1 MIKKKWLSPQF
12 DENLLA
18 DLEQQLPELSQT
30 VLKIFIRR
38 GFKDADKIR
47 RFLYGKLSD
56 LSDPFLLPDMPKA
69 VNRIREALAKQEKVL
84 IYGDYDV
91 DGITSVSLLLLT
103 LRFLGLEAE
112 YYLPH
117 RLLEGYG
124 LHEKA
129 LSLAAERG
137 IKLIITVDCGVASLA
152 EARLARE
159 KGMDLIITD
168 HHNPGF
174 ELPEA
179 IAVINAKRTDS
190 RYPFKELA
198 GVGVAYKL
206 ASALVEGKNE
216 AESFLAGL
224 REIAALGTIADIV
237 SLLGENRI
245 LVSDGLQQITRSR
258 FLFWQALSKY
268 SGMQGKVI
276 DTTAVGFVFAPRLNA
291 LGRLCSEELSLEL
304 KSIIAAA
311 PTFSAVGVNPTCL
324 GVELLTA
331 KELSTAEAIAEFL
344 ESENKRRKKI
354 GDDIFEEAKRLAYE
368 FADKPIIVLA
378 GDNWHLG
385 VIGIVASKLVEEYYK
400 PVILLSRNNGCLK
413 GSARSIKGFHL
424 FKALQQ
430 QAELLENYGG
440 HELAAGL
447 TLMEEN
453 LPAFRSSME
462 RLAAETLTEEDFVPL
477 LPLDLTDIDLDD
489 LSFDL
494 LEELNA
500 LAPYGQDNPQPLL
513 SCLPSR
519 LVEYSTMGQDAS
531 HLRLKVRTGTLIVD
545 GVWFKHGDC
554 CLKLSK
560 KKEYRLA
567 FTLNRN
573 DYFRNNPKLQLCLN
587 DLQEVGEEFQ
597 ETGFWV
603 TSLPFKAGMEELKL
617 GESLNLKMISRKKT
631 LVLDKEGHELGVLPL
646 WLQKRIYAYLQKEEY
661 LCCWA
666 VALRDNLLQI
676 GLELKNFSSSQ
687 EYAHLALPL
696 WRIGRLIYRCHFGN
710 LPVLYGTAPFYRL
723 YSKFFTKE
731 KKEPEENIFK
741 VKDLREKWTDLL
753 VKRDFLA
760 FLYCE
765 LKKRIPQEKREENIF
780 LQLSIREIEQW
791 LKKAGRMPVNSVMI
805 RAGLDLLEEME
816 LLDRELDGGKQLIFC
831 LPKPAKRFDLASLPR
846 YLEEKESGF

>member
-1 MIKKKWLSPQF
+1 MIKKKWLSPQC
-12 DENLLA
+12 DEFLLA

-38 GFKDADKIR
+38 GFKEADEIR
-47 RFLYGKLSD
+47 SFLHGRLTD
-56 LSDPFLLPDMPKA
+56 LADPFLLPDMDKA
-69 VNRIREALAKQEKVL
+69 ISRIRQALDKQEKVL

-129 LSLAAERG
+129 LCLAAERG
-137 IKLIITVDCGVASLA
+137 IKLIITVDCGVAALE
-152 EARLARE
+152 EARLAQA
-159 KGMDLIITD
+159 KGLDLIITD

-206 ASALVEGKNE
+206 ATALLEGDNE
-216 AESFLAGL
+216 ADRFLAGF
-224 REIAALGTIADIV
+224 REIVALGTIADIV

-245 LVSDGLQQITRSR
+245 LVTDGLQQINQSK
-258 FLFWQALSKY
+258 FLFWQALAKY

-276 DTTAVGFVFAPRLNA
+276 DTTAVGFIFAPRLNA

-304 KSIIAAA
+304 KTIIAKA

-331 KELSTAEAIAEFL
+331 KDLGTAEIIAEFL

-354 GDDIFEEAKRLAYE
+354 GDDIFQEAKRLAYE
-368 FADKPIIVLA
+368 FGDKPLLVLT

-385 VIGIVASKLVEEYYK
+385 VIGIVASKLVEEFYK
-400 PVILLSRNNGCLK
+400 PVILLSRNNGKLK
-413 GSARSIKGFHL
+413 GSARSIRGFHL

-430 QAELLENYGG
+430 HTHFLENYGG

-447 TLMEEN
+447 TLNEEN
-453 LPAFRSSME
+453 LADFQSSME
-462 RLAAETLTEEDFVPL
+462 SLAAETLSEEDFVPL
-477 LPLDLTDIDLDD
+477 LPLDLTDINLDD
-489 LSFDL
+489 LSFEL

-500 LAPYGQDNPQPLL
+500 LAPYGQDNPQPLI

-519 LVEYSTMGQDAS
+519 LIEYSTMGHDAS
-531 HLRLKVRTGTLIVD
+531 HLRLKARTGTVIVE
-545 GVWFKHGDC
+545 GVWFKHGDR
-554 CLKLSK
+554 CLNLSK
-560 KKEYRLA
+560 KKEYRMA

-573 DYFRNNPKLQLCLN
+573 DYYRNNPRLQLCLN
-587 DLQEVGEEFQ
+587 DLQEVSGEFQ

-603 TSLPFKAGMEELKL
+603 TSLPFKAGMEELEL
-617 GESLNLKMISRKKT
+617 GESLNLKMLSRRKT
-631 LVLDKEGHELGVLPL
+631 LVLDKAGRELGELPL
-646 WLQKRIYAYLQKEEY
+646 WLQKRVYAYLQKEEY
-661 LCCWA
+661 LYCWT
-666 VALRDNLLQI
+666 VALRDDLLQI
-676 GLELKNFSSSQ
+676 GLELKNSSLNQ

-696 WRIGRLIYRCHFGN
+696 WQIGRLIFRYHFGC
-710 LPVLYGTAPFYRL
+710 LPVLYGTVPFYRL

-731 KKEPEENIFK
+731 KKELKENIFK

-765 LKKRIPQEKREENIF
+765 LKNRIPQEKREENIF

-791 LKKAGRMPVNSVMI
+791 LKKSGRMPVNSVMI

-816 LLDRELDGGKQLIFC
+816 LLDREIDGEKQLIFC
-831 LPKPAKRFDLASLPR
+831 LPKPVKRFALVSLPR